1 MMATREPIKV
11 FNVNFSFKNNAA
23 KKPVKIG
30 AVASI
35 KADVVESAVCNP
47 LKKDHWFIKTP
58 TTPRN
63 IMANKSDLFTHV

>member
-35 KADVVESAVCNP
+35 KADVVESAVCTFKKGP
-47 LKKDHWFIKTP
+47 LVYKNT
-58 TTPRN
+58 N
-63 IMANKSDLFTHV
+63 NS